1 MPLYDETD
9 GCYRFFSY
17 TVRFQISSK
26 QSNSEKVTV
35 GAAIV
40 FTNAKAWE
48 LLAQDGNAGIK
59 VKFSFDWGKQ
69 TITYVYSAAN
79 LTEFAVKHS
88 AMVFSLTG
96 IDTLA
101 AGTVITASVEIS
113 SVTGVMAQGLNDLTY
128 TTPAVVA
135 AE

>member
-1 MPLYDETD
+1 
-9 GCYRFFSY
+9 
-17 TVRFQISSK
+17 
-26 QSNSEKVTV
+26 
-35 GAAIV
+35 
-40 FTNAKAWE
+40 
-48 LLAQDGNAGIK
+48 
-59 VKFSFDWGKQ
+59 
-69 TITYVYSAAN
+69 
-79 LTEFAVKHS
+79 
-88 AMVFSLTG
+88 MVFSLTG